1 VSLTL
6 QRISLARSGPING
19 NVFGAPDGR
28 VRGRVAGWLR
38 ERTPGPARPSGPVRA
53 PRDHAAFADRA
64 RPRTRL
70 GFATLAWIRE
80 GRAGREKDQAFART
94 PSGTRAR
101 TPRSRRVLSDQSCV
115 LPVAVDVGF
124 QRVDPLR
131 MPPDLPAR
139 PNLVHDPYRERMRR
153 PASRGRR
160 PDGALV
166 AGLGAYPDTGRS
178 LLRTASP
185 PSEGPSALDG

>member
-1 VSLTL
+1 MSSALPTDASVDVWPDGFGNGRRDQRALLVLSALRGITPRSL
-6 QRISLARSGPING
+6 IALARERGSASPRLHGSGR
-19 NVFGAPDGR
+19 GAP
-28 VRGRVAGWLR
+28 A
-38 ERTPGPARPSGPVRA
+38 ARRIRRS
-53 PRDHAAFADRA
+53 RA
-64 RPRTRL
+64 RPAAL
-70 GFATLAWIRE
+70 
-80 GRAGREKDQAFART
+80 GRERPEVGGFSRT
-94 PSGTRAR
+94 SPAYF
-101 TPRSRRVLSDQSCV
+101 
-115 LPVAVDVGF
+115 PVAVDVGF